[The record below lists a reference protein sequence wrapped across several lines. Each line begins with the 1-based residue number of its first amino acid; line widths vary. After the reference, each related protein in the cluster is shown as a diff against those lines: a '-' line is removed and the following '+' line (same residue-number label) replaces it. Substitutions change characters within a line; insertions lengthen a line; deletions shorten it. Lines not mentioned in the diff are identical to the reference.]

1 MLMSYL
7 AYSLCKIKPK
17 SLKSAVFFEFLKSR
31 HHKIHQLPFGQNGV
45 KMQDK
50 KSKDSSENSKT
61 ASKEKLR
68 EKKRQA
74 YIEKLLSKISPS
86 GDKARERL
94 QKTVSC
100 GGSFALS
107 WILSSG
113 MFLFGSQPF
122 ALCLLCVTEH
132 NLIPVFLGIA
142 AAAIFGRVGL
152 PVLWGGLAI
161 LIFRIIVSFVP
172 DFHDKKRDAIKAT
185 TINLDG
191 FFEDGEL
198 PLIEGEVS
206 EKKGF
211 KERFFLP
218 AKAFAERFLGIN
230 TEQTSQSGSTQKHKY
245 NESIAAKALFSS
257 VGGFVCGLFALVDG
271 DYAFFNMFGAL
282 CLILLSPII
291 VILFSGAD
299 CESVSFRS
307 WRHTL
312 SWFVILGIAVWSG
325 GGATAL
331 GIPVAPFIV
340 TLFVLFITSTRG
352 VVSGVLS
359 GLVFGLIYSPLYAP
373 LLVLCALIYGLIS
386 PLRKSIALGLVCFG
400 IVLWCYYFG
409 GTAGLVGT
417 LTPMLVSIPVFFI
430 ADKYYTVIFPE
441 RASTSAD
448 EVSKMFEQKARAG
461 AGVYFA
467 EAVSEREK
475 NEGMTDKLG
484 ALSDAFSSLSETFN
498 NLVDRFRRPDILGL
512 QKISDD
518 TFSNNCEG
526 CRNRDVCWGVGY
538 SETLEV
544 INKIT
549 SCLHTRGGVEI
560 ADLPETFVAS
570 CPRAERIVSNVN
582 QECRAATESLIQNQK
597 IGVFASNFDDISAI
611 LRDALEDD
619 GEEYECDLSLGE
631 QIFELLTEAGY
642 KIKGV
647 VVCGKRNRRVL
658 IKGNA
663 TQKTVSLSGG
673 ELCKKISDVVGVSL
687 MGPIFEMSADETVMM
702 FYSKPKLSAICS
714 HGRLAADTDEDSLYA
729 EILESDGVRFFKEN
743 SGEDAACGDCTK
755 VFVNGNSYFYS
766 LISDGMGSG
775 SSAALASEVSSMFV
789 EKMLMAGNRA
799 DITVRMLNN
808 FLRSENIGLGR
819 ECSATLDLFELDLMN
834 GCASFIKSGAAPTF
848 ICREQ
853 TVYKVN
859 SRTMPV
865 GIIKQADAK
874 LTRFD
879 TKPWDMVIMVSDGCC
894 PDSED
899 CPWLVDY
906 LSEINIPKNDSSPE
920 FLEQFTGEVKNKIL
934 SLAIENTPEGRHKD
948 DISVSVV
955 LISA

>member
-1 MLMSYL
+1 
-7 AYSLCKIKPK
+7 
-17 SLKSAVFFEFLKSR
+17 
-31 HHKIHQLPFGQNGV
+31 
-45 KMQDK
+45 MQDK
-50 KSKDSSENSKT
+50 KT
-61 ASKEKLR
+61 KEKR
-68 EKKRQA
+68 KKDNSASTGETDTKKGQA

-86 GDKARERL
+86 GDEAKVRL
-94 QKTVSC
+94 QKAISRFC
-100 GGSFALS
+100 SFALS

-113 MFLFGSQPF
+113 TLIFGAQPF

-142 AAAIFGRVGL
+142 VSVFFGKVGL
-152 PVLWGGLAI
+152 PLLWGGLAI
-161 LIFRIIVSFVP
+161 LIFRIIISFVP
-172 DFHDKKRDAIKAT
+172 DFHDKSRDAIKAT

-191 FFEDGEL
+191 FFDDEL
-198 PLIEGEVS
+198 PLLEGGKP
-206 EKKGF
+206 EKKSF
-211 KERFFLP
+211 KERVFIP
-218 AKAFAERFLGIN
+218 AKEFAERFLGVN
-230 TEQTSQSGSTQKHKY
+230 SDPLSPPVSYPQKRKY
-245 NESIAAKALFSS
+245 NESLAAKALFSS
-257 VGGFVCGLFALVDG
+257 IGGFVCGLFALVDG
-271 DYAFFNMFGAL
+271 NYAFFNMFGAL
-282 CLILLSPII
+282 CLILISPLI

-299 CESVSFRS
+299 CENVPFRS
-307 WRHTL
+307 WRHTI
-312 SWFVILGIAVWSG
+312 SWFIILGVAVWSG
-325 GGATAL
+325 GNATSL
-331 GIPVAPFIV
+331 GIPITPFI
-340 TLFVLFITSTRG
+340 TILFVLFITSTRG
-352 VVSGVLS
+352 VVSGGIS

-373 LLVLCALIYGLIS
+373 LLVICALIYGLIS
-386 PLRKSIALGLVCFG
+386 PLKKGISLGLVGFSV
-400 IVLWCYYFG
+400 VLWCYYFG
-409 GTAGLVGT
+409 GTAGLVGV
-417 LTPMLVSIPVFFI
+417 LTPMLLALPVFFI
-430 ADKYYTVIFPE
+430 ADKYYTLIFPE
-441 RASTSAD
+441 RAVEGAD
-448 EVSKMFEQKARAG
+448 EVSRMFEQRARAG
-461 AGVYFA
+461 AGIYFA

-484 ALSDAFSSLSETFN
+484 ALSDAFSCLSETFN

-512 QKISDD
+512 QKISEE
-518 TFSNNCEG
+518 TLSKNCEG
-526 CRNRDVCWGVGY
+526 CRNRDVCWGAGY
-538 SETLEV
+538 SETLELT
-544 INKIT
+544 NKII
-549 SCLHTRGGVEI
+549 SCLHTRGEVCTT
-560 ADLPETFVAS
+560 DLPDNFLAS
-570 CPRAERIVSNVN
+570 CPRAERIVSDVN
-582 QECRAATESLIQNQK
+582 RECRVATENLIQNQK
-597 IGVFASNFDDISAI
+597 IGIFASNFDDISAI
-611 LRDALEDD
+611 LRDALEDE
-619 GEEYECDLSLGE
+619 GEEYECDLALGE
-631 QIFELLTEAGY
+631 QVFELLTSINY

-658 IKGNA
+658 IKCSA
-663 TQKTVSLSGG
+663 TQSTSSVSGG
-673 ELCKKISDVVGVSL
+673 ELCKKISDIIGASL
-687 MGPIFEMSADETVMM
+687 IGPIFEMSSDETVMT

-714 HGRLAADTDEDSLYA
+714 HGRLAADVDENSLYA
-729 EILESDGVRFFKEN
+729 EIFESDGVKFFKEN
-743 SGEDAACGDCTK
+743 SGENSACGDCTR

-775 SSAALASEVSSMFV
+775 QSAALASEISSMFV

-874 LTRFD
+874 LTKFD

-906 LSEINIPKNDSSPE
+906 LSEISIPKNQSSPQA
-920 FLEQFTGEVKNKIL
+920 LEEFTGEVKNKIL

>member
-1 MLMSYL
+1 MQQEKNKDTAKTSKMS
-7 AYSLCKIKPK
+7 AK
-17 SLKSAVFFEFLKSR
+17 
-31 HHKIHQLPFGQNGV
+31 QN
-45 KMQDK
+45 M
-50 KSKDSSENSKT
+50 
-61 ASKEKLR
+61 R

-74 YIEKLLSKISPS
+74 YIENLISKISPS

-94 QKTVSC
+94 QKIVSWFC
-100 GGSFALS
+100 SFFLS
-107 WILSSG
+107 WILSGG

-142 AAAIFGRVGL
+142 VAALMGRVGL
-152 PVLWGGLAI
+152 PVLWGGLVI
-161 LIFRIIVSFVP
+161 LIFRIIISFVP
-172 DFHDKKRDAIKAT
+172 DFHEKNRDAIKAT

-191 FFEDGEL
+191 FFEDEL
-198 PLIEGEVS
+198 PLLEGEVS
-206 EKKGF
+206 AKKGF
-211 KERFFLP
+211 RERVIIP
-218 AKAFAERFLGIN
+218 ARAFAEKFLGIS
-230 TEQTSQSGSTQKHKY
+230 SQSQEQNYPSQKHKY
-245 NESIAAKALFSS
+245 NESLAAKALFAGI
-257 VGGFVCGLFALVDG
+257 GGFVCGLFTLVDAN
-271 DYAFFNMFGAL
+271 YAFFDMFGAL
-282 CLILLSPII
+282 CLILLSPVI
-291 VILFSGAD
+291 VLLFSGAD
-299 CESVSFRS
+299 CEDVCFRS
-307 WRHTL
+307 WRHSI
-312 SWFVILGIAVWSG
+312 SWFLILCAAVWSAD
-325 GGATAL
+325 GAMAL
-331 GIPVAPFIV
+331 GIPIAPLIA
-340 TLFVLFITSTRG
+340 TLFTLFITGTRG
-352 VVSGVLS
+352 VVSGALA
-359 GLVFGLIYSPLYAP
+359 GLIFGLIYNPLYAP
-373 LLVLCALIYGLIS
+373 LLLVCALIYGLIS
-386 PLRKSIALGLVCFG
+386 PLRKGIALGLVSFG
-400 IVLWCYYFG
+400 VVLWCYYFG
-409 GTAGLVGT
+409 GTAGLVST
-417 LTPMLVSIPVFFI
+417 LTPMLVSVPVFFV

-441 RASTSAD
+441 RATEEGDA
-448 EVSKMFEQKARAG
+448 VSKMFEQKARAG

-484 ALSDAFSSLSETFN
+484 ALSEASSSLSQTFN
-498 NLVDRFRRPDILGL
+498 DLVDRFRRPDILGI
-512 QKISDD
+512 QKISDNA
-518 TFSNNCEG
+518 FSKNCEG

-549 SCLHTRGGVEI
+549 SCLHTRGDVSLT
-560 ADLPETFVAS
+560 DLPNTFTSS
-570 CPRAERIVSNVN
+570 CPRAQRIVTDVN
-582 QECRAATESLIQNQK
+582 GECRSATESLIQNQK
-597 IGVFASNFDDISAI
+597 IGIFASNFDDIGAI

-619 GEEYECDLSLGE
+619 GEEYECDLALGE
-631 QIFELLTEAGY
+631 QIFDMLTEANY

-658 IKGNA
+658 IKGSA
-663 TQKTVSLSGG
+663 TQKAPPLSGG
-673 ELCKKISDVVGVSL
+673 ELCKKISDIVGVNL
-687 MGPIFEMSADETVMM
+687 IGPVFEMSADETVMT
-702 FYSKPKLSAICS
+702 FYSKPRLSAICS
-714 HGRLAADTDEDSLYA
+714 HGRLAADVDRDSLYA
-729 EILESDGVRFFKEN
+729 EILESDGIKFFRED
-743 SGEDAACGDCTK
+743 SGDDPACGDCTR

-775 SSAALASEVSSMFV
+775 ASAALASEVSSMFV

-808 FLRSENIGLGR
+808 FLRSENIGLGE

-853 TVYKVN
+853 TVYKIN

-879 TKPWDMVIMVSDGCC
+879 TSPWDMVVMVSDGCC

-906 LSEINIPKNDSSPE
+906 LSEISIPKNEPSPE
-920 FLEQFTGEVKNKIL
+920 ILERFTGEVKNKIL
-934 SLAIENTPEGRHKD
+934 SLAIENSPEGRHKD

>member
-1 MLMSYL
+1 M
-7 AYSLCKIKPK
+7 
-17 SLKSAVFFEFLKSR
+17 
-31 HHKIHQLPFGQNGV
+31 PFGQNGV

-50 KSKDSSENSKT
+50 KSKDNSENSKSAST
-61 ASKEKLR
+61 AEIR
-68 EKKRQA
+68 AKKRQA
-74 YIEKLLSKISPS
+74 YIEKLLSKVSPS
-86 GDKARERL
+86 GDEAKMRL
-94 QKTVSC
+94 QKIVSSFC
-100 GGSFALS
+100 SFALS

-113 MFLFGSQPF
+113 ILLFGAQPF

-142 AAAIFGRVGL
+142 VAALFGRVGL

-172 DFHDKKRDAIKAT
+172 DFHDKNRDAIKAT

-191 FFEDGEL
+191 FFDDEL
-198 PLIEGEVS
+198 PLLEGEVS
-206 EKKGF
+206 EKKGL
-211 KERFFLP
+211 KERFFVP
-218 AKAFAERFLGIN
+218 AKEFAERFLGI
-230 TEQTSQSGSTQKHKY
+230 SSDPLSPSVSYPQKHKY
-245 NESIAAKALFSS
+245 NESLAAKALFSS
-257 VGGFVCGLFALVDG
+257 IGGFVCGLFALVDG
-271 DYAFFNMFGAL
+271 NYAFFNMFGAL
-282 CLILLSPII
+282 CLILFSPII

-299 CESVSFRS
+299 SEDIPFRS

-312 SWFVILGIAVWSG
+312 SWFIILGVAVWSG

-331 GIPVAPFIV
+331 GIPVTPFIAMF
-340 TLFVLFITSTRG
+340 FVIFITSTRG
-352 VVSGVLS
+352 VVSGSLS
-359 GLVFGLIYSPLYAP
+359 GLIFGLIYNPLYAP

-386 PLRKSIALGLVCFG
+386 PLKKGIALGLVG
-400 IVLWCYYFG
+400 VSVVLWCYYFG

-417 LTPMLVSIPVFFI
+417 LTPMLVALPVFFI
-430 ADKYYTVIFPE
+430 ADKYYAVIFPE
-441 RASTSAD
+441 RVGERVD
-448 EVSKMFEQKARAG
+448 EVSRMFEQRARAG

-484 ALSDAFSSLSETFN
+484 ALSEAFSSLSETFN

-512 QKISDD
+512 QKISDEAL
-518 TFSNNCEG
+518 SKNCEG
-526 CRNRDVCWGVGY
+526 CRNRDVCWGAGY
-538 SETLEV
+538 TETLDV
-544 INKIT
+544 ANKIT
-549 SCLHTRGGVEI
+549 SCLHTRGEVEA
-560 ADLPETFVAS
+560 ADLPDAFLAS
-570 CPRAERIVSNVN
+570 CPRADRIVADVN

-597 IGVFASNFDDISAI
+597 IGIFASNFDDIGAI
-611 LRDALEDD
+611 LRDALEDE
-619 GEEYECDLSLGE
+619 GEEYECDLALGE
-631 QIFELLTEAGY
+631 QVFELLTAINY

-658 IKGNA
+658 IKGSA
-663 TQKTVSLSGG
+663 TQNTSSVTGS
-673 ELCKKISDVVGVSL
+673 ELCKKISDIVGVSL
-687 MGPIFEMSADETVMM
+687 MGPVFEMSADETVMM

-729 EILESDGVRFFKEN
+729 EIFESDGIKFFKEN

-775 SSAALASEVSSMFV
+775 QSAALASEVSSMFV

-834 GCASFIKSGAAPTF
+834 GSASFIKSGAAPTF

-874 LTRFD
+874 LTKFD

-906 LSEINIPKNDSSPE
+906 LSEISIPKNQSSPQA
-920 FLEQFTGEVKNKIL
+920 LEQFTGEVKNKIL

>member
-1 MLMSYL
+1 M
-7 AYSLCKIKPK
+7 
-17 SLKSAVFFEFLKSR
+17 
-31 HHKIHQLPFGQNGV
+31 
-45 KMQDK
+45 
-50 KSKDSSENSKT
+50 
-61 ASKEKLR
+61 
-68 EKKRQA
+68 
-74 YIEKLLSKISPS
+74 SPS

-94 QKTVSC
+94 QKIISWFC
-100 GGSFALS
+100 SFCLS
-107 WILSSG
+107 WILSDG
-113 MFLFGSQPF
+113 IFFFGAQPF

-142 AAAIFGRVGL
+142 VAAISGKVGL
-152 PVLWGGLAI
+152 PVLWGGLVI
-161 LIFRIIVSFVP
+161 LIFRIIISFVP
-172 DFHDKKRDAIKAT
+172 DFHDKSRDSIKAT
-185 TINLDG
+185 TINLEG
-191 FFEDGEL
+191 FFDAGETPML
-198 PLIEGEVS
+198 EGEV
-206 EKKGF
+206 EGKKGL
-211 KERFFLP
+211 KERFFIP
-218 AKAFAERFLGIN
+218 AKSFAEQFLGIN
-230 TEQTSQSGSTQKHKY
+230 NQSPEQIPSYQNHKY
-245 NESIAAKALFSS
+245 NESLAAKALFAG

-271 DYAFFNMFGAL
+271 NYAFFNMFGAL
-282 CLILLSPII
+282 SLILLSPII
-291 VILFSGAD
+291 VLLFSGAD
-299 CESVSFRS
+299 CEGVYFRS
-307 WRHTL
+307 WRHSL
-312 SWFVILGIAVWSG
+312 SWFLILCVTVWSADG
-325 GGATAL
+325 SMAL
-331 GIPVAPFIV
+331 GIPIAPFV
-340 TLFVLFITSTRG
+340 ATLFTLFITGTRG
-352 VVSGVLS
+352 VVSGAIS
-359 GLVFGLIYSPLYAP
+359 GLAFGLIYNPLYAP
-373 LLVLCALIYGLIS
+373 LLLICALIYGLIS

-409 GTAGLVGT
+409 GTAGLVST
-417 LTPMLVSIPVFFI
+417 LTPMVVSVPVFFI

-441 RASTSAD
+441 RATEDTDA
-448 EVSKMFEQKARAG
+448 VSKMFEQRARAG
-461 AGVYFA
+461 AGIYFA

-484 ALSDAFSSLSETFN
+484 ALSEAFSSLSETFN
-498 NLVDRFRRPDILGL
+498 DLVDRFRRPDVLGL
-512 QKISDD
+512 QKISDN
-518 TFSNNCEG
+518 TFSKNCEG

-538 SETLEV
+538 SETLEI
-544 INKIT
+544 INRIT
-549 SCLHTRGGVEI
+549 SCLHTRGDV
-560 ADLPETFVAS
+560 ALSDLPDSFSSS
-570 CPRAERIVSNVN
+570 CPRAQRIVSDVN
-582 QECRAATESLIQNQK
+582 TECRAVTESLIQNQK
-597 IGVFASNFDDISAI
+597 IGIFASNFDDIGAI
-611 LRDALEDD
+611 LRDALEND

-631 QIFELLTEAGY
+631 QIFDMLTEANY

-658 IKGNA
+658 IKGSA
-663 TQKTVSLSGG
+663 TQKVPSLSGG
-673 ELCKKISDVVGVSL
+673 ELCKKISDIVGVSL
-687 MGPIFEMSADETVMM
+687 IGPIFEMSADETVMT

-714 HGRLAADTDEDSLYA
+714 HGRLAADVDKDSLYA
-729 EILESDGVRFFKEN
+729 EILESDGIKFFKEN
-743 SGEDAACGDCTK
+743 SESDSACGDCTR

-808 FLRSENIGLGR
+808 FLRSENIGLGE

-853 TVYKVN
+853 TVYKIN

-879 TKPWDMVIMVSDGCC
+879 TSPWDMVVMVSDGCC

-906 LSEINIPKNDSSPE
+906 LSEINIPKADPSPE
-920 FLEQFTGEVKNKIL
+920 ALERFTGDVKNKIL

>member
-1 MLMSYL
+1 MQEEKNKDTSKKY
-7 AYSLCKIKPK
+7 KQ
-17 SLKSAVFFEFLKSR
+17 SAK
-31 HHKIHQLPFGQNGV
+31 QNS
-45 KMQDK
+45 Q
-50 KSKDSSENSKT
+50 
-61 ASKEKLR
+61 
-68 EKKRQA
+68 EKKGQA

-86 GDKARERL
+86 GEEARERL
-94 QKTVSC
+94 QKIISWFC
-100 GGSFALS
+100 SFFLS
-107 WILSSG
+107 WILSDG
-113 MFLFGSQPF
+113 MFLFGAQPF
-122 ALCLLCVTEH
+122 ALCLLCITEH
-132 NLIPVFLGIA
+132 NLIPVFLGVA
-142 AAAIFGRVGL
+142 VAAITGKVGL
-152 PVLWGGLAI
+152 PVLWGALVI
-161 LIFRIIVSFVP
+161 LIFRIIISFVP
-172 DFHDKKRDAIKAT
+172 DFHDKSRDSIKAT

-191 FFEDGEL
+191 FFD
-198 PLIEGEVS
+198 EGEYPLLDGKVP

-211 KERFFLP
+211 KQKVLIP
-218 AKAFAERFLGIN
+218 AKIFAERFLGIN
-230 TEQTSQSGSTQKHKY
+230 SQCQEQAHPAQKHKY
-245 NESIAAKALFSS
+245 NESLAAKALFAG
-257 VGGFVCGLFALVDG
+257 VGGFVCGLFTLVDG
-271 DYAFFNMFGAL
+271 NYAFFNMFGAL
-282 CLILLSPII
+282 SLILLSPVI
-291 VILFSGAD
+291 VLLLSGAD
-299 CESVSFRS
+299 CEGASFRS
-307 WRHTL
+307 WRYSI
-312 SWFVILGIAVWSG
+312 SWFMILCIAVWSAG
-325 GGATAL
+325 GTMAL
-331 GIPVAPFIV
+331 GIPTAPFLA
-340 TLFVLFITSTRG
+340 TLFTLFITGTRG
-352 VVSGVLS
+352 VVSGALS
-359 GLVFGLIYSPLYAP
+359 GLVFGLIYNPLYAP
-373 LLVLCALIYGLIS
+373 LLLACALIYGLIS

-409 GTAGLVGT
+409 GAAGLVST
-417 LTPMLVSIPVFFI
+417 LTPMLISIPVFFV

-441 RASTSAD
+441 RASEDNDA
-448 EVSKMFEQKARAG
+448 VSKMFEQRARAG

-484 ALSDAFSSLSETFN
+484 ALSEAFSSLSETFN
-498 NLVDRFRRPDILGL
+498 DLVDRFRRPDLLGL
-512 QKISDD
+512 QKISDNA
-518 TFSNNCEG
+518 FSKNCEG

-549 SCLHTRGGVEI
+549 SCLHTRGDVSL
-560 ADLPETFVAS
+560 ADLPSTFSCS
-570 CPRAERIVSNVN
+570 CPRAQRIITDVN

-597 IGVFASNFDDISAI
+597 IGIFASNFDDIGAI

-631 QIFELLTEAGY
+631 QIFDMLTQANY

-658 IKGNA
+658 VKGSA
-663 TQKTVSLSGG
+663 TQKTPPLSGG
-673 ELCKKISDVVGVSL
+673 ELCKKISDIIGVSL
-687 MGPIFEMSADETVMM
+687 IGPVFEMSADETVMM

-714 HGRLAADTDEDSLYA
+714 HGRLAADVDEDSLYA
-729 EILESDGVRFFKEN
+729 EILESDGIKFFKEN
-743 SGEDAACGDCTK
+743 SGNNTACGDCTK

-808 FLRSENIGLGR
+808 FLRSENIGLGE

-853 TVYKVN
+853 TVYKIN

-879 TKPWDMVIMVSDGCC
+879 TNPWDMVVMVSDGCC

-906 LSEINIPKNDSSPE
+906 LSEIHIPKTDHSPE
-920 FLEQFTGEVKNKIL
+920 TLEKFTGEVKNKIL